1 MKLQIADE
9 EQQQEEVSKL
19 LERLDEAGRLAEQRE
34 RTARRLEG
42 DLRDFVRQHEKELLV
57 TNNN

>member
-9 EQQQEEVSKL
+9 EQQQEVSKL

-42 DLRDFVRQHEKELLV
+42 DLRDFVRQHEKELV